1 MSTLENFVAL
11 LRGAHVAALVSLFG
25 TLLFLV
31 VVAQP
36 AMAEAVTAA
45 ARVRL
50 VLLRLARISAACGL
64 IVGFAW
70 LTLESAV
77 IAGADSASMTLHV
90 LPVVALQTQFGQWLT
105 VRLGLLLVVFSLLCA
120 APLATVAATV
130 LAAATLAIQ
139 PMLGHAGAIGGGVG
153 IELIISET
161 LHLLAAGAWLGGL
174 LPLFISLGILPHE
187 QAATACR
194 NFTPIGLAAV
204 LILAGTAVVQVAEFM
219 GGLPGLFGTGYGHVA
234 LVKLGLF
241 VVLLTLAGLNRLVF
255 TDRLAGT
262 ASLAARRHMRLS
274 VATEAVLGVLV
285 VITAG
290 FLASHAPGTH
300 EQPVWPFPWRPS
312 LDALYEPL
320 LQQEVITALIAAI
333 GAVAIAVIGLLWRR
347 IRWPALAASV
357 IILVLAVPHLDL
369 LFVEA
374 FPTSFYTSPTEFAAT
389 AIVHGGKLFAANC
402 TTCHGAD
409 GQGDGPAAQ
418 SLPIRPADL
427 TAEHLWAHSDGEMYW
442 YISHGF
448 EAPQGGITMLGFAGS
463 LSSEGRWDLID
474 YLRAHNAGESMRKS
488 GKWPHPLPVP
498 QFDAECAGGRTI
510 DLDDLRGSML
520 RIIAA
525 SDEAQVEPVS
535 LPGMAVTTI
544 IGTPTRDAKPPPS
557 TCIASEPETWTAFA
571 ILLGVAP
578 DALAGAQILVDQN
591 AWLRA
596 AWRPGDPGDWTN
608 PQLLEAEMRDIVAH
622 PIAITPSAHVHHH
635 RSSSGLTPPP

>member
-1 MSTLENFVAL
+1 MSTLEIFVAL

-31 VVAQP
+31 VVAPP

-45 ARVRL
+45 ARLRL
-50 VLLRLARISAACGL
+50 VLLRLARISAACAL
-64 IVGFAW
+64 IVGLAW

-120 APLATVAATV
+120 LPLATVAATV
-130 LAAATLAIQ
+130 LAAAALAIQ
-139 PMLGHAGAIGGGVG
+139 PMLGHAGAIGGSVG

-174 LPLFISLGILPHE
+174 LPLFIALGILPHE

-204 LILAGTAVVQVAEFM
+204 LILAGTAVVQVVEFM

-312 LDALYEPL
+312 LDALYEPF
-320 LQQEVITALIAAI
+320 LQQEVIPALIAAI

-357 IILVLAVPHLDL
+357 VILVLAVPHLDL

-402 TTCHGAD
+402 TSCHGAD

-448 EAPQGGITMLGFAGS
+448 EAPQGGITMPGFVGS

-544 IGTPTRDAKPPPS
+544 IVTPTRDARPTPS

-622 PIAITPSAHVHHH
+622 PIAITASAHVHHH
-635 RSSSGLTPPP
+635 

>member
-1 MSTLENFVAL
+1 MSTLEIFVAL

-31 VVAQP
+31 VVAPP

-45 ARVRL
+45 ARLRL
-50 VLLRLARISAACGL
+50 VLLRLARISAACAL
-64 IVGFAW
+64 IVGLAW

-120 APLATVAATV
+120 LPLATVAATV
-130 LAAATLAIQ
+130 LAAAALAIQ
-139 PMLGHAGAIGGGVG
+139 PMLGHAGAIGGSVG

-174 LPLFISLGILPHE
+174 LPLFIALGILPHE

-312 LDALYEPL
+312 LDALYEPF
-320 LQQEVITALIAAI
+320 LQQEVIPALIAAI

-357 IILVLAVPHLDL
+357 VILVLAVPHLDL

-402 TTCHGAD
+402 TSCHGAD

-448 EAPQGGITMLGFAGS
+448 EAPQGGITMPGFVGS

-544 IGTPTRDAKPPPS
+544 IVTPTRDARPTPS

-608 PQLLEAEMRDIVAH
+608 PQLLEAEIRDIVAH
-622 PIAITPSAHVHHH
+622 PIAITASAHVHHH
-635 RSSSGLTPPP
+635 

>member
-312 LDALYEPL
+312 LDALYR
-320 LQQEVITALIAAI
+320 AAPAARSHHRTDRCHRRCRDR
-333 GAVAIAVIGLLWRR
+333 GDRPAVAPHSLARVGRFRHHSGAGCTAPRSAVRRGVSDQLLHLAHRVRR
-347 IRWPALAASV
+347 HRDRARRETVRREL
-357 IILVLAVPHLDL
+357 H
-369 LFVEA
+369 
-374 FPTSFYTSPTEFAAT
+374 
-389 AIVHGGKLFAANC
+389 N
-402 TTCHGAD
+402 
-409 GQGDGPAAQ
+409 
-418 SLPIRPADL
+418 LPR
-427 TAEHLWAHSDGEMYW
+427 
-442 YISHGF
+442 
-448 EAPQGGITMLGFAGS
+448 
-463 LSSEGRWDLID
+463 
-474 YLRAHNAGESMRKS
+474 
-488 GKWPHPLPVP
+488 
-498 QFDAECAGGRTI
+498 
-510 DLDDLRGSML
+510 RG
-520 RIIAA
+520 
-525 SDEAQVEPVS
+525 
-535 LPGMAVTTI
+535 
-544 IGTPTRDAKPPPS
+544 
-557 TCIASEPETWTAFA
+557 
-571 ILLGVAP
+571 
-578 DALAGAQILVDQN
+578 
-591 AWLRA
+591 
-596 AWRPGDPGDWTN
+596 RPG
-608 PQLLEAEMRDIVAH
+608 
-622 PIAITPSAHVHHH
+622 
-635 RSSSGLTPPP
+635 

>member
-1 MSTLENFVAL
+1 
-11 LRGAHVAALVSLFG
+11 
-25 TLLFLV
+25 
-31 VVAQP
+31 
-36 AMAEAVTAA
+36 
-45 ARVRL
+45 
-50 VLLRLARISAACGL
+50 
-64 IVGFAW
+64 
-70 LTLESAV
+70 
-77 IAGADSASMTLHV
+77 
-90 LPVVALQTQFGQWLT
+90 
-105 VRLGLLLVVFSLLCA
+105 
-120 APLATVAATV
+120 
-130 LAAATLAIQ
+130 
-139 PMLGHAGAIGGGVG
+139 
-153 IELIISET
+153 
-161 LHLLAAGAWLGGL
+161 
-174 LPLFISLGILPHE
+174 LPLFIALGILPHE

-312 LDALYEPL
+312 LDALYEPF
-320 LQQEVITALIAAI
+320 LQQEVIPALIAAI

-357 IILVLAVPHLDL
+357 VILVLAVPHLDL

-402 TTCHGAD
+402 TTCHGTD

-448 EAPQGGITMLGFAGS
+448 EAPQGGITMPGFAGS

-488 GKWPHPLPVP
+488 GKWPHPLLVP

-544 IGTPTRDAKPPPS
+544 IVTPTRDAKPTPS

-622 PIAITPSAHVHHH
+622 PIAITASAHVHHH
-635 RSSSGLTPPP
+635 

>member
-1 MSTLENFVAL
+1 MSTLEIFVAL

-31 VVAQP
+31 VVAPP

-45 ARVRL
+45 ARLRL
-50 VLLRLARISAACGL
+50 VLLRLARISAACAL
-64 IVGFAW
+64 IVGLAW

-120 APLATVAATV
+120 LPLATVAATV
-130 LAAATLAIQ
+130 LAAAALAIQ
-139 PMLGHAGAIGGGVG
+139 PMLGHAGAIGGSVG

-174 LPLFISLGILPHE
+174 LPLFIALGILPHE

-312 LDALYEPL
+312 LDALYEPF
-320 LQQEVITALIAAI
+320 LQQEVIPALIAAI

-357 IILVLAVPHLDL
+357 VILVLAVPHLDL

-402 TTCHGAD
+402 TTCHGTD

-544 IGTPTRDAKPPPS
+544 IVTPTRDAKPTPS
-557 TCIASEPETWTAFA
+557 SCIASEPETWTAFA

-608 PQLLEAEMRDIVAH
+608 PQLLEAEIRDIVAH
-622 PIAITPSAHVHHH
+622 PIAITASAHVHHH
-635 RSSSGLTPPP
+635 